1 MSSIQ
6 PKRTSRRLAG
16 QKKRRLEE
24 EETSATRKKQNRE
37 CYRPKATDPAIL
49 QDCGILPSE

>member
-1 MSSIQ
+1 MSCDL

-16 QKKRRLEE
+16 QKRRLEE
-24 EETSATRKKQNRE
+24 SAALQNSTNNGA